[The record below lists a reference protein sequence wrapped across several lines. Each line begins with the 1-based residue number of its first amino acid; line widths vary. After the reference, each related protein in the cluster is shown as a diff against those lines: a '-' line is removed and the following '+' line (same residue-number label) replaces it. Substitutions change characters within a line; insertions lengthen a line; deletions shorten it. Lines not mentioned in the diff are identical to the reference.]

1 MYQNIFLLALCQA
14 MMMTGVSLVLSS
26 SALVGAELAAHP
38 ILATLPMSLQYL
50 TTMLVMIPVSR
61 MMQRRGRRPVFVAG
75 ALIGAVGMGLA
86 TYGIAIGSFVLF
98 AAAGILVGMHNAV
111 GQFYRFAAAE
121 AADSELK
128 SRAISLTLAGG
139 VLAAFLGPNLARLT
153 RDAMVPTFSAS
164 FLALCVTTLIA
175 AALASRLRLPVVDDA
190 AAEGTGR
197 PMAEIAKQ
205 PAFVVAV
212 AAATLGYAS
221 MNLIMTATPLAM
233 TCQHQ
238 AFDDI
243 AWVIQWHIVAM
254 FAPSFFTG
262 DLIRRVGVLTVI
274 AAGALL
280 ELACIAVNL
289 AGTSVAHFNAGL
301 ILLGLGWN
309 FLYVGGTSLLTETY
323 RPEERGR
330 VQGLNDTLVFTS
342 VTLSSLAAGGLVNLY
357 GWETVNLAVIPGML
371 TVLLLGAGLAWR
383 QRRAGAALVTASE

>member
-1 MYQNIFLLALCQA
+1 MYLNIFLLALCQA

-38 ILATLPMSLQYL
+38 ILATLPLSLQYL

-61 MMQRRGRRPVFVAG
+61 MMQRRGRRPVFVMG

-86 TYGIAIGSFVLF
+86 TYGVAIGNFVLF

-121 AADSELK
+121 AAGHELK

-139 VLAAFLGPNLARLT
+139 VLAAFLGPNLARFT
-153 RDAMVPTFSAS
+153 RDAIVPTFTAS
-164 FLALCVTTLIA
+164 FLALCITTLIA
-175 AALASRLRLPVVDDA
+175 AALASRLRLPVVDA
-190 AAEGTGR
+190 AATEGTGR
-197 PMAEIAKQ
+197 PMMEIAKQ
-205 PAFVVAV
+205 PAFIVAV

-238 AFDDI
+238 SFDDI

-274 AAGALL
+274 AVGALL

-289 AGTSVAHFNAGL
+289 AGTSVAHFNTAL

-309 FLYVGGTSLLTETY
+309 FLYVGGTSLLTDTY

-357 GWETVNLAVIPGML
+357 GWETVNLATIPGML
-371 TVLLLGAGLAWR
+371 VVLLLIGRLLWLRRQVPAVAAG
-383 QRRAGAALVTASE
+383 

>member
-1 MYQNIFLLALCQA
+1 MYLNVFLLALCQA

-38 ILATLPMSLQYL
+38 ILATLPLSLQYL

-61 MMQRRGRRPVFVAG
+61 AMQRRGRRPVFVAG

-86 TYGIAIGSFVLF
+86 TYGIAIGSFALF

-121 AADSELK
+121 AADSERK

-153 RDAMVPTFSAS
+153 RDAMAPAFSAS

-175 AALASRLRLPVVDDA
+175 AALASRLRLPAADAGA

-197 PMAEIAKQ
+197 PMMEIARQ

-262 DLIRRVGVLTVI
+262 DLIRRVGVLAVI
-274 AAGALL
+274 AVGALL

-289 AGTSVAHFNAGL
+289 AGTGVAHFNAAL
-301 ILLGLGWN
+301 ILLGVGWN

-371 TVLLLGAGLAWR
+371 AVLLLGARLAWR
-383 QRRAGAALVTASE
+383 QRRSAPAVAE